1 MGDCNLI
8 SNQGGDEFIILACD
22 GLWDVCTDQ
31 EAVDLVRHIQDP
43 VTASKALVDHALA
56 RFSTDNLSCMIVRLN
71 KVALADRLGD
81 LETGAIG
88 VEGDPIGGPGTVSE
102 ADKIVAEARRKVDQ
116 EGAQVGV
123 SGSNSGKGHELTLEA
138 KVGKIVEEEP
148 HLTEGDSKEL
158 DGVKGKKKEKE
169 ISPTRSQ
176 RSLNIFRKASPSG
189 SPPKQ

>member
-1 MGDCNLI
+1 MRN
-8 SNQGGDEFIILACD
+8 
-22 GLWDVCTDQ
+22 
-31 EAVDLVRHIQDP
+31 IQDP

-71 KVALADRLGD
+71 KVALADTVNNH
-81 LETGAIG
+81 ETSAIG

-102 ADKIVAEARRKVDQ
+102 ADKIVAEARRKVAE

-123 SGSNSGKGHELTLEA
+123 SGCNSGKGHEPTLEA
-138 KVGKIVEEEP
+138 KVSKIVEEEP
-148 HLTEGDSKEL
+148 HLTEADSKEI
-158 DGVKGKKKEKE
+158 DGVAGKKKE
-169 ISPTRSQ
+169 ISPTRST

>member
-1 MGDCNLI
+1 MRN
-8 SNQGGDEFIILACD
+8 
-22 GLWDVCTDQ
+22 
-31 EAVDLVRHIQDP
+31 IQDP

-71 KVALADRLGD
+71 KVALADTFNNH
-81 LETGAIG
+81 ETAAIG
-88 VEGDPIGGPGTVSE
+88 VEGDPVGGPGTASE
-102 ADKIVAEARRKVDQ
+102 ADKIVAEARRKVEE

-123 SGSNSGKGHELTLEA
+123 SGSNSGKGHEPTLEA

-148 HLTEGDSKEL
+148 HLTEGDSKEV
-158 DGVKGKKKEKE
+158 GNVPGKKEKE
-169 ISPTRSQ
+169 ISPARST